1 MNETELTLRL
11 REVVGRASRS
21 EVMDVHLDDDLVAVL
36 GLDSLAGL
44 RVLAA
49 VEKHFGVRFPDD
61 RLTEFRTLARIH
73 EVIRS
78 QRKETGSCESA

>member
-1 MNETELTLRL
+1 MNETELTRKL

-21 EVMDVHLDDDLVAVL
+21 EVTDVPLEEDLVAVL

-49 VEKHFGVRFPDD
+49 VEKHFEVRFPDD
-61 RLTEFRTLARIH
+61 RLTEFRTLSRIH
-73 EVIRS
+73 DVIRS
-78 QRKETGSCESA
+78 QRKEASS

>member
-1 MNETELTLRL
+1 MNETELTRKL

-21 EVMDVHLDDDLVAVL
+21 EVTDISLEEDLVAVL

-49 VEKHFGVRFPDD
+49 VEKHFEVRFPDD
-61 RLTEFRTLARIH
+61 RLTEFRTLSQIY
-73 EVIRS
+73 EVIRN
-78 QRKETGSCESA
+78 QRKEPSS